1 MPLIPNQAPQLFVSQ
16 WLNTPEPIDLADLR
30 GKVVAIFA
38 FQMLCP
44 GCVAHSLPQAVKLR
58 DTFPSSDVA
67 VLGLHTV
74 FEHHQA
80 MNPAALHAFVHEY
93 RLCFP
98 IAIDAPSSDPEQ
110 NPIPQTMA
118 DWQLQGT
125 PSLILLNKQGG
136 VHLSHFGSISDLA
149 LGALIGR
156 LLAQD

>member
-58 DTFPSSDVA
+58 DTFPSGDVA

-74 FEHHQA
+74 F
-80 MNPAALHAFVHEY
+80 
-93 RLCFP
+93 
-98 IAIDAPSSDPEQ
+98 
-110 NPIPQTMA
+110 
-118 DWQLQGT
+118 
-125 PSLILLNKQGG
+125 
-136 VHLSHFGSISDLA
+136 
-149 LGALIGR
+149 
-156 LLAQD
+156 

>member
-1 MPLIPNQAPQLFVSQ
+1 MPLIPNQAPQLFVSE

-44 GCVAHSLPQAVKLR
+44 GCVTHSLPQAVKLR
-58 DTFPSSDVA
+58 DTFPSGDVA

-93 RLCFP
+93 RLRFP
-98 IAIDAPSSDPEQ
+98 IGIDAP
-110 NPIPQTMA
+110 NPSGGSIPQTMA

-125 PSLILLNKQGG
+125 PSLVLLNKQGG
-136 VHLSHFGSISDLA
+136 VHLAHFGHISDLA
-149 LGALIGR
+149 LGALLGK
-156 LLAQD
+156 LLAA